1 MDKKNFL
8 DLFNNRKPIIAM
20 LHLKGN
26 DDADVFDRFKK
37 ELQIYIDCGID
48 AVLVETYFGKYHN
61 MCETLEYLNQTKPI
75 IYGVNCLNVDHM
87 GFYLAKKY
95 EAAFVQ
101 IDSVVGHVKPRDEE
115 SLQAF
120 FDVERADYDG
130 YLLGGVRFKYQPV
143 LSERTLAE
151 DLEIAKTRCDV
162 ICVTQ
167 DRTGQETSM
176 EKISEFRNILKD
188 FPLLVAAGVNDGNI
202 RESLKV
208 TDGAIIGSFF
218 KDTYKDDGDVC
229 AEHVERIM
237 KIVSELRRD
246 DS

>member
-26 DDADVFDRFKK
+26 DDGDVFDRFKK
-37 ELQIYIDCGID
+37 ELQIYVDCGVD

-61 MCETLEYLNQTKPI
+61 MCEALEYLNQTKPI
-75 IYGVNCLNVDHM
+75 IYGVNCLNIDHM

-143 LSERTLAE
+143 LSERMLAE
-151 DLEIAKTRCDV
+151 DLEIATTRCDV

-176 EKISEFRNILKD
+176 EKITEFRNILKD